1 MKKITLCLCA
11 IALTFSGLNAQVTLE
26 VGPDKTYT
34 TLKAAWDAAA
44 TETATDIT
52 INVAEGTYV
61 ESATLTA
68 LSGKNITFVG
78 VGADKTIVKRS
89 ESTTFALPGTE
100 GWGTSNANRLFQLNA
115 NSDNLSLTLEKMS
128 FETIGYNNVNGGGVI
143 NANGT
148 NQQFTFRSC
157 NFKNIFA
164 RAGAIIQV
172 QGADTLLKVTFDKCF
187 IEECGSFN
195 NNGFNALLVLQTG
208 SLEVKNTTFMNNSF
222 NALNIGTNG
231 NGTDNNSQQGALI
244 NILNSSRSLVVENVY
259 MVNNKFILGD
269 TVKTHPM
276 IGVKSKLGPDSVS
289 VLIKNVISVG
299 NKRTNSF
306 DVDFYYQNVFAPVVE
321 NAIFNAVRNFERTVV
336 EEVETLTDADVTEI
350 QGSVLIDNSLTYTS
364 PSVNFEMDGNLPKV
378 FIDENGVKYLN
389 RLPTGVNE
397 IKSSGLLIKS
407 NHGMLTITANQP
419 ENISIYNIL
428 GATIANYN
436 QTTRVDI
443 ALPAGTYI
451 IRTSTLAE
459 KVLVK

>member
-1 MKKITLCLCA
+1 MKKITLCLCVT
-11 IALTFSGLNAQVTLE
+11 ALTLLGLNAQVTLE
-26 VGPDKTYT
+26 VGSGKTYE
-34 TLKAAWDAAA
+34 TLKAAWDAAM

-52 INVAEGTYV
+52 ISVAEGTYV
-61 ESATLTA
+61 ESASLTA
-68 LSGKNITFVG
+68 LSGKSVTFIG
-78 VGADKTIVKRS
+78 AGADKTIVKRS
-89 ESTTFALPGTE
+89 ASTSFALPGTT
-100 GWGTSNANRLFQLNA
+100 GWVTSNPNRLFQLNA
-115 NSDNLSLTLEKMS
+115 NSDNLNLTLEKMS

-244 NILNSSRSLVVENVY
+244 NILNSSRSLVVENAY

-269 TVKTHPM
+269 TDKTHPM
-276 IGVKSKLGPDSVS
+276 IGIKSKLGPDSVS

-306 DVDFYYQNVFAPVVE
+306 DVDLYYQNVFAPVVE
-321 NAIFNAVRNFERTVV
+321 NTVFNAARNFERTIVA
-336 EEVETLTDADVTEI
+336 EVETLIDTDVTEI
-350 QGSVLIDNSLTYTS
+350 QGSLIDNSLTYNS
-364 PSVNFEMDGNLPKV
+364 PVVNFEMDGDLPKV
-378 FIDENGVKYLN
+378 YTDENGVKYLN
-389 RLPTGVNE
+389 RLPTGINE
-397 IKSSGLLIKS
+397 IKSSGLLIMS
-407 NHGMLTITANQP
+407 NRGMLTITANQP
-419 ENISIYNIL
+419 ENIRIYNLL
-428 GATIANYN
+428 GAKIANYN
-436 QTTRVDI
+436 QTTQVDI

-451 IRTSTLAE
+451 IRTNTVAE